1 MEKRGGRWLTTT
13 EAGRLANADASTV
26 RRWCAEGS
34 LKGHPVRVE
43 EGRPGGARWL
53 IRADGFLDAV
63 ARWRRGA

>member
-1 MEKRGGRWLTTT
+1 VETSGWRWLTTT
-13 EAGRLANADASTV
+13 EAARIAGTSTSTV

-34 LKGHPVRVE
+34 LKAHPVRVV
-43 EGRPGGARWL
+43 EGHPGGARWL